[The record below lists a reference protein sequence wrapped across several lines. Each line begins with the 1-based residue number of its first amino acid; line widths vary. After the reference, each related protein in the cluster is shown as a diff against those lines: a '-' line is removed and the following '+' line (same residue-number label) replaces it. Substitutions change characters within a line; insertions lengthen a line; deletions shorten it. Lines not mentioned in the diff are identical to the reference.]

1 MIRSISFWLGAALL
15 AVIPLLVM
23 DIPKHYIDWT
33 REVHDEM
40 IVTVH
45 NHYNLS
51 KTEKADILDNILDA
65 NNTLMASMYLKGFAG
80 AILLALSIYFFVRYS
95 RTQNLSLLK
104 TSGIIV
110 VLLLVS
116 VSVKVYSWTA
126 FAGNANVRLLD
137 LSTSDTTL
145 TAIHQAHFK
154 GKVVYVDFWGTTC
167 GPCLEEFRNFTKP
180 LKSTYSSRKD
190 IEFLY
195 ISGGRKWI
203 WKQQVQKLNVEGS
216 HIFLNQ
222 LDYARMYHKAV
233 NGNENT
239 VIAMPR
245 YVILD
250 KTGTVAD
257 IDAPRP
263 SDKDKLISKLN
274 TYLNNNKN

>member
-1 MIRSISFWLGAALL
+1 MIRSISFWLGAILL

-95 RTQNLSLLK
+95 RTKNLSLLK

-116 VSVKVYSWTA
+116 VSVKVYSWT
-126 FAGNANVRLLD
+126 NRH
-137 LSTSDTTL
+137 TSGSL
-145 TAIHQAHFK
+145 YGQ
-154 GKVVYVDFWGTTC
+154 
-167 GPCLEEFRNFTKP
+167 
-180 LKSTYSSRKD
+180 SSLR
-190 IEFLY
+190 
-195 ISGGRKWI
+195 
-203 WKQQVQKLNVEGS
+203 
-216 HIFLNQ
+216 
-222 LDYARMYHKAV
+222 
-233 NGNENT
+233 
-239 VIAMPR
+239 
-245 YVILD
+245 
-250 KTGTVAD
+250 
-257 IDAPRP
+257 
-263 SDKDKLISKLN
+263 
-274 TYLNNNKN
+274 